1 MQNEQQNRKRG
12 AEGELQTPSLSIPW
26 SNQMNTVTQ
35 PVGQEIFNS
44 IDLEK
49 WALSLSEGG
58 GLREYLSEGIH
69 QLLQSLLLKERAL
82 YLQTNSKDVG
92 NGFCPPRTIY
102 HGTVPM
108 DISVPRTR
116 AGFYPPSLP
125 KYQRNLTEPYR
136 QLLRDLLLGTKS
148 FAELGRTV
156 RRLGLPY
163 TPEELEEILQTL
175 EREGREYLQRPL
187 ASDYLMVLMDA
198 KVLYVRDEQ
207 GHLVKS
213 HVLTALGVNLEGRKE
228 ILHYKIFYRSEVL
241 ETWKQA
247 LLDMKNRGLTRV
259 GLLVTDDVS
268 GLTGLI
274 RGLFPLA
281 DHQLCTVH
289 LLRNARSHLEKEG
302 DQFFLQRFK
311 EILASP
317 AAMAR
322 EKFLA
327 LCETLEDQAPAF
339 IRHIRERV
347 DHYLAFTHYPDIL
360 WSHLRT
366 TNAVEGLN
374 NMIETLQRNAGGH
387 FHTERETYV
396 KMWMLISQLNQTKWN
411 KVHGHFLSALPDWIR
426 LFQKRYEPELEK
438 INTQNS

>member
-1 MQNEQQNRKRG
+1 MQSEEQNRKRG
-12 AEGELQTPSLSIPW
+12 AEEGLQAPSLSIPW
-26 SNQMNTVTQ
+26 SNQMHTGTEQ
-35 PVGQEIFNS
+35 VGQEIFNS

-49 WALSLSEGG
+49 LALSLSEGG

-108 DISVPRTR
+108 EFSVPRTR

-163 TPEELEEILQTL
+163 TPEELDEILQTL

-187 ASDYLMVLMDA
+187 ASDYLLVMMDA

-207 GHLVKS
+207 GHLVQS

-228 ILHYKIFYRSEVL
+228 ILHYKLFYRSEVL
-241 ETWKQA
+241 ETWKSS

-259 GLLVTDDVS
+259 GLFVTDDVS

-289 LLRNARSHLEKEG
+289 LLRNARYHLEKETY
-302 DQFFLQRFK
+302 QFFLQRFK

-317 AAMAR
+317 VDMAR

-327 LCETLEDQAPAF
+327 LCETIEDQAPAWV
-339 IRHIRERV
+339 RHIRERV

-360 WSHLRT
+360 WNHLRT

-374 NMIETLQRNAGGH
+374 NMIETLKRNAGGH

-396 KMWMLISQLNQTKWN
+396 KMWMQISQLHQTKGN
-411 KVHGHFLSALPDWIR
+411 KAHGHFLSALPDWIR
-426 LFQKRYEPELEK
+426 LFQKRYEPELQK

>member
-1 MQNEQQNRKRG
+1 MQSERQNRKRG
-12 AEGELQTPSLSIPW
+12 AEEGLQTPSLSIPW
-26 SNQMNTVTQ
+26 SDQMSTVTQ

-49 WALSLSEGG
+49 LALSLSEGG

-69 QLLQSLLLKERAL
+69 QLLQSLFMKERAL
-82 YLQTNSKDVG
+82 HLQMNSEDVG

-102 HGTVPM
+102 NGTVPM

-125 KYQRNLTEPYR
+125 KYQRNLAEPYR

-187 ASDYLMVLMDA
+187 ASDYLLVLMDA

-228 ILHYKIFYRSEVL
+228 ILHYKLFYRSEVL
-241 ETWKQA
+241 ETWKNA
-247 LLDMKNRGLTRV
+247 LLDMKNR
-259 GLLVTDDVS
+259 
-268 GLTGLI
+268 
-274 RGLFPLA
+274 
-281 DHQLCTVH
+281 
-289 LLRNARSHLEKEG
+289 
-302 DQFFLQRFK
+302 
-311 EILASP
+311 
-317 AAMAR
+317 
-322 EKFLA
+322 
-327 LCETLEDQAPAF
+327 
-339 IRHIRERV
+339 
-347 DHYLAFTHYPDIL
+347 
-360 WSHLRT
+360 
-366 TNAVEGLN
+366 
-374 NMIETLQRNAGGH
+374 
-387 FHTERETYV
+387 
-396 KMWMLISQLNQTKWN
+396 
-411 KVHGHFLSALPDWIR
+411 
-426 LFQKRYEPELEK
+426 
-438 INTQNS
+438 

>member
-1 MQNEQQNRKRG
+1 
-12 AEGELQTPSLSIPW
+12 
-26 SNQMNTVTQ
+26 
-35 PVGQEIFNS
+35 
-44 IDLEK
+44 
-49 WALSLSEGG
+49 
-58 GLREYLSEGIH
+58 
-69 QLLQSLLLKERAL
+69 
-82 YLQTNSKDVG
+82 
-92 NGFCPPRTIY
+92 
-102 HGTVPM
+102 
-108 DISVPRTR
+108 
-116 AGFYPPSLP
+116 
-125 KYQRNLTEPYR
+125 
-136 QLLRDLLLGTKS
+136 
-148 FAELGRTV
+148 
-156 RRLGLPY
+156 
-163 TPEELEEILQTL
+163 
-175 EREGREYLQRPL
+175 
-187 ASDYLMVLMDA
+187 MVMMDA
-198 KVLYVRDEQ
+198 KILYVRDEQ

-228 ILHYKIFYRSEVL
+228 ILHYKLFYRSEVL

-259 GLLVTDDVS
+259 GLFVTDDVS

-289 LLRNARSHLEKEG
+289 WLRNARLHLEKEAY
-302 DQFFLQRFK
+302 QFFLQRFK
-311 EILASP
+311 EILSSP
-317 AAMAR
+317 ASMAR
-322 EKFLA
+322 EKLLA
-327 LCETLEDQAPAF
+327 LCQAVEDQAPAF
-339 IRHIRERV
+339 IQHVRQRV

-396 KMWMLISQLNQTKWN
+396 KMWIQISQLNQTKWN

-426 LFQKRYEPELEK
+426 LFQKRYEPELENSKK